1 MPTSPAWY
9 LVHSTT
15 KHNSPVALIADREQA
30 ERFLHEHYYGGHLEK
45 VDVSH
50 CIVRPIVE
58 MVNEHSPIALG
69 GTHERL

>member
-1 MPTSPAWY
+1 MPTSLPWY
-9 LVHSTT
+9 LVHSSA
-15 KHNSPVALIADREQA
+15 KHNSPVALIADRELA

-45 VDVSH
+45 VDVAH

-69 GTHERL
+69 GTHERV